1 MMFDIRNMDA
11 DTLMRDL
18 GQQLR
23 LLRKRRGLT
32 QAALATRANMPRP
45 KIVQMEQGR
54 GSIAFES
61 YARLAA
67 ALDAALKVDIAQR
80 PTLEE
85 LGDIYGE

>member
-1 MMFDIRNMDA
+1 MDRLLPA
-11 DTLMRDL
+11 QREQDSL

-32 QAALATRANMPRP
+32 QAALATRAGMPRP
-45 KIVQMEQGR
+45 KIVQMEQDR
-54 GSIAFES
+54 GSIAFGS